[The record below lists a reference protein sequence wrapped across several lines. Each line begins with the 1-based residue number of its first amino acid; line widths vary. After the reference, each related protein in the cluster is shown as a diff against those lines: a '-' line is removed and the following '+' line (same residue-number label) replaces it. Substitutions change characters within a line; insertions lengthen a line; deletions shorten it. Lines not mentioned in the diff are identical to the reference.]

1 MESTES
7 IALNAIDE
15 HFEEGLTEVDIERNH
30 RVRKSK
36 QNKKKPRPIIIKFVR
51 YNCRYRENK
60 EKLKNT
66 GISITEGLTA
76 KCMEMLNNANPV
88 GIYLLKVNKR
98 NTRTRCEI
106 CSKLTRRRSG
116 VFIVNFEHI

>member
-7 IALNAIDE
+7 VALNAIDE

-51 YNCRYRENK
+51 YNCR
-60 EKLKNT
+60 
-66 GISITEGLTA
+66 
-76 KCMEMLNNANPV
+76 
-88 GIYLLKVNKR
+88 
-98 NTRTRCEI
+98 
-106 CSKLTRRRSG
+106 
-116 VFIVNFEHI
+116 